1 VFLMQDHSSRRV
13 YPCVTFHVLTDHAR
27 PPLLRV
33 GKDQRAEKLRS
44 VIESVKMAHRTQPT
58 FYESRSC

>member
-13 YPCVTFHVLTDHAR
+13 YACVPFLYLNR
-27 PPLLRV
+27 SLLLHV
-33 GKDQRAEKLRS
+33 GKDQRAEKLHS